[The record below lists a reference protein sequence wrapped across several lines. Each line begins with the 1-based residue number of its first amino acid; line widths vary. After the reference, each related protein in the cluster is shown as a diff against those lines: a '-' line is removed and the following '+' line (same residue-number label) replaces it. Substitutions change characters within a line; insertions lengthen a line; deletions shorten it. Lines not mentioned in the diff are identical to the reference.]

1 MALQGVDVQAVDAGA
16 FNYREKILV
25 EVSQKEGQDQ
35 WIRPEGGVVN
45 QAGPFTF
52 AIAPLHDR
60 YIDLTRTYLETRVRV
75 VKSDGSWLEP
85 GKDIVAPINLLGAC
99 MWERVDVQLNGNP
112 FPGATAINAGIKAYM
127 ETMMSYDTDSANTH
141 LHTQFYYPDKPG
153 VMEQMSISEKA
164 MRGAMVS
171 AIKKGTAENVPAV
184 PDYLAPDTD
193 SADYKSL
200 MKVRPDYH
208 DAEAGLLMPPWARD
222 MNRAGVTSGQRLKQA
237 RAQEALDR
245 TRLEERKTWVDTETQ
260 ADRPDDPVLAAAPA
274 GEEETAEARRARL
287 ESNDA
292 ERALFHIAL
301 QRYYRRRMEMEQA
314 YDQEHAPSE
323 RGKRLLR
330 REMYRQYINTEIAG
344 KSPFEMATDRAML
357 NTGFDDRHRISSGSA
372 SFDMLAPISH
382 DVFKM
387 SNHLA
392 PGNRLEVRL
401 TMYPHAFLLNHEGD
415 RDRYRLQILDMRLHF
430 HTILLRDRVQPPI
443 KETYLLTETTVNK
456 QIIPGNVP
464 NTTFRIH
471 NGGVM
476 PKNLIFGMTYVEAGD
491 GDYGFNPWNFRH
503 FNIKRLELTV
513 SGETFP
519 TGGLEFDFE
528 NENPLVAR
536 PYKWLYDNTGA
547 SSGEKGNIITWQ
559 AYQGGTFLVP
569 FDLTPDKCNGVHQHN
584 AQVGFIDV
592 VLNFA
597 EQLPAPIY
605 VYYYKGTPKVLVN
618 DRATGQMASF
628 DIGLG

>member
-1 MALQGVDVQAVDAGA
+1 M
-16 FNYREKILV
+16 

-35 WIRPEGGVVN
+35 WIRPEGGLVN

-60 YIDLTRTYLETRVRV
+60 YIDLKRAYLETRVRV
-75 VKSDGSWLEP
+75 VKSDGTWLES
-85 GKDIVAPINLLGAC
+85 GKDIVVSINLLGAC
-99 MWERVDVQLNGNP
+99 MWERVDVQLNRNP
-112 FPGATAINAGIKAYM
+112 FPGATAINAVVKAYM

-153 VMEQMSISEKA
+153 VVEQMSISEKA
-164 MRGAMVS
+164 MRGAMVA
-171 AIKKGTAENVPAV
+171 AIKKGNVQNLPAI
-184 PDYLAPDTD
+184 PDHLAPDRD
-193 SADYKSL
+193 SDDYKVL

-208 DAEAGLLMPPWARD
+208 DAEAGLLMPPWVRD
-222 MNRAGVTSGQRLKQA
+222 MNRAGVTSGQRLKVA
-237 RAQEALDR
+237 RAQEMLDR
-245 TRLEERKTWVDTETQ
+245 TRLDARKTWVDTETQ
-260 ADRPDDPVLAAAPA
+260 GDKPDDPVLTAPPA
-274 GEEETAEARRARL
+274 KVETPEARRAHL
-287 ESNDA
+287 DHNDA
-292 ERALFHIAL
+292 ECAMFQMAL
-301 QRYYRRRMEMEQA
+301 QRYHRRRMEMEER
-314 YDQEHAPSE
+314 YDADHPPSE
-323 RGKRLLR
+323 CGKRLLR
-330 REMYRQYINTEIAG
+330 REIFRRYINTEIAG
-344 KSPFEMATDRAML
+344 KSPFEMTTNRTML
-357 NTGFDDRHRISSGSA
+357 NTGFDDRYRISTSSA

-392 PGNRLEVRL
+392 PGNRVEVRL
-401 TMYPHAFLLNHEGD
+401 TMYPHTFLLNHEGD
-415 RDRYRLQILDMRLHF
+415 LDRYRLQIQDMRLHF

-443 KETYLLTETTVNK
+443 KKTYLLTETTVNK

-464 NTTFRIH
+464 HATFRIH

-491 GDYGFNPWNFRH
+491 GDYGYNPWNFRH
-503 FNIKRLELTV
+503 FNIKRLELTM

-519 TGGLEFDFE
+519 TGGLELDFD
-528 NENPLVAR
+528 NENLLVAR

-547 SSGEKGNIITWQ
+547 SSGEKGNIIMWQ

-584 AQVGFIDV
+584 AQVGFIDL

-618 DRATGQMASF
+618 DRATRQMPSF